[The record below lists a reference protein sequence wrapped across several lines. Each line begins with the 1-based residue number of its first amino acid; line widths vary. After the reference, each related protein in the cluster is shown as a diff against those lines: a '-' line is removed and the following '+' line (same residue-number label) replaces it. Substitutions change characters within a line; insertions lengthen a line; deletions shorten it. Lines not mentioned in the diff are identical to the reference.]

1 MAETDNTNN
10 TDNETQP
17 SSQPSFLNGVKE
29 AAAAT
34 AKSVT
39 DYANKLTE
47 NSKQEIINAAET
59 EKVIL
64 EIKTDKFATALDSY
78 NELVANFPESDP
90 NLNSFDNAANSVKI
104 ELSTLTGQ
112 INDALAAHLVAKRKE
127 IESNIKTGGRRVSK
141 KRSNKKNKR
150 GKSNKHKR

>member
-1 MAETDNTNN
+1 MAESDNTNTN
-10 TDNETQP
+10 TNNNETE
-17 SSQPSFLNGVKE
+17 PSFLNGVTE

-34 AKSVT
+34 AKTVT
-39 DYANKLTE
+39 DYANTLSEK
-47 NSKQEIINAAET
+47 SKQEIINAAET

-64 EIKTDKFATALDSY
+64 DIKTDKFATALDSY
-78 NELVANFPESDP
+78 NQLVSNFPESDP
-90 NLNSFDNAANSVKI
+90 DMTSFDNAAESVKT

-112 INDALAAHLVAKRKE
+112 INDALAAHIIAKKKE

-150 GKSNKHKR
+150 GKSNKRRR

>member
-1 MAETDNTNN
+1 MAETDNTNTN
-10 TDNETQP
+10 NNETE
-17 SSQPSFLNGVKE
+17 PSFLNGVKE

-39 DYANKLTE
+39 DYANTLSE

-64 EIKTDKFATALDSY
+64 VIKTDKFATALDSY
-78 NELVANFPESDP
+78 NQLVSNFPESDP
-90 NLNSFDNAANSVKI
+90 DMNSFDNAAESVKT
-104 ELSTLTGQ
+104 ELSILTGQ
-112 INDALAAHLVAKRKE
+112 INDALAAHLVAKKKE

-150 GKSNKHKR
+150 GKSNKHRR